1 MLSGTGHTR
10 QDKAHVQHDWMST
23 WQTPGAEF
31 PKSGKMAEN
40 SAEVSV
46 YMDGHNSATLWLPV
60 VRNTSCNVVQQRI
73 IEVIIKL
80 YPGRDQDMT
89 WVFVH

>member
-1 MLSGTGHTR
+1 METWDQKQHTQGHTR

-31 PKSGKMAEN
+31 LKRGKMAEN

-46 YMDGHNSATLWLPV
+46 YMVGHNCPAVTPPLLETLRAT
-60 VRNTSCNVVQQRI
+60 
-73 IEVIIKL
+73 
-80 YPGRDQDMT
+80 
-89 WVFVH
+89 

>member
-1 MLSGTGHTR
+1 METWDQKQHMQGHTR

-40 SAEVSV
+40 SAEGSV
-46 YMDGHNSATLWLPV
+46 YGSMVGHNCPAVTPPLLETLRAT
-60 VRNTSCNVVQQRI
+60 
-73 IEVIIKL
+73 
-80 YPGRDQDMT
+80 
-89 WVFVH
+89 